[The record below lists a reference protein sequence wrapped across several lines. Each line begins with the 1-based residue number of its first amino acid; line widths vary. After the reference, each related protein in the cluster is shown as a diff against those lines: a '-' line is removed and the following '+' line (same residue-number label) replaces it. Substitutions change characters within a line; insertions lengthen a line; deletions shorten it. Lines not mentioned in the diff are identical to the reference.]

1 MQGLKFKAYFKSN
14 ETIYDVL
21 CLDFASNEIRLW
33 NDNIECDFICAFE
46 EVELLQF
53 TGLYDKA
60 GVEIYVGDFIKHGL
74 WKYEIQYNGGFIMH
88 CIDGLN
94 PDFVL
99 SGDWTNLAKDDFAVI
114 GSRFHEK

>member
-21 CLDFASNEIRLW
+21 HLDFASNEIRLW
-33 NDNIECDFICAFE
+33 NANIECDFICAFE

-60 GVEIYVGDFIKHGL
+60 GVEIYA
-74 WKYEIQYNGGFIMH
+74 
-88 CIDGLN
+88 GLN

-99 SGDWTNLAKDDFAVI
+99 PDDWVNESKDDFVLVGRANFI
-114 GSRFHEK
+114 NSLSINMPSLINQTKLLRS